1 MTTKDEIK
9 RLIDNNEAEKAIAI
23 LDEMIATDNT
33 DDDLYFLRG
42 NAYRKFNNW
51 KNAVS
56 DYCKAMDLNPDS
68 PAANAY
74 RAALEILEYYNKDL
88 LNP

>member
-51 KNAVS
+51 KYAVS

-74 RAALEILEYYNKDL
+74 RAALEILGYYNKDL

>member
-1 MTTKDEIK
+1 MATKDEIK
-9 RLIDNNEAEKAIAI
+9 RLIDENEVERAIAI
-23 LDEMIATDNT
+23 LDEMIAVDGYN
-33 DDDLYFLRG
+33 DELYFLRG
-42 NAYRKFNNW
+42 NAHRKFNNW
-51 KNAVS
+51 KNALG
-56 DYCKAMDLNPDS
+56 DYCKAMDINPDS